1 MPDRTLNKRIRT
13 LAMVLVVVVSIV
25 LIATAFAMLVRYTN
39 EVSEQSASKA
49 SYHTLAAAQNVIS
62 AIQDTEVKSIIVAHD
77 LADLQTR
84 EEVYDYFF
92 NLTRRPGFED
102 VLLCRYFKDGVLYSS
117 LGEEYT
123 GYDAA
128 REYYASTPEQAG
140 CIGIFDDSSTV
151 SGLMSVIGFYSP
163 VEESGL
169 ADAVVVYY
177 TRSKIETFFPE
188 DKRAAESEF
197 SLLCTLEGEI
207 VAGREMVDSSHVLT
221 LLRNRIG
228 DKTTV
233 DKLEAMM
240 RGAES
245 GTVTAKVGGNDY
257 IISVYAD
264 RQTMSNL
271 CVVDYYSVEVLS
283 ASSFEFINSIIAIFV
298 VFALI
303 ALGVLLYFSV
313 RHSLMKRELLNQE
326 TVNRQMDCLNRN
338 GFENEVTQILER
350 NRNSYFAVIV
360 CSLRH
365 FKHIQETC
373 GTEETQHLLSYLRA
387 ISSRTTRVEETY
399 GYLDEGDFL
408 LLLHARDRQDLIE
421 RLKIHASL
429 ATRYKG
435 AHVFDVILKYGIYE
449 VEQDTAVSAVNMV
462 DFAIEANNSIVR
474 ATVQNASMQFNFYSS
489 ELRKIRMLNED
500 MELRMEGALQNGEFQ
515 VFYQPK
521 YNLNIDRQDGCEA
534 LVRWYDK
541 TTNEYN
547 RPALFMPLFES
558 NGFIIKLDKYV
569 YMKVCEYINYSVAE
583 GRTVYPVSVNVSRI
597 TAVQPDFIEYYSSVK
612 KKYGIR
618 DGQIM
623 IEFTESFAYEN
634 HETLASIVNDLH
646 RNGFKCS
653 IDDFGS
659 GYSSY
664 MILKFLPMDEIKLD
678 KFFIEKGLSRDRDF
692 HIIESIIS
700 VAKKLGM
707 KVTQEGVEEY
717 EDIKRLRAL
726 GCDVVQGYY
735 YSKPMPLTDYI
746 SFCATSREHNI
757 PKDENEP
764 MYTPV

>member
-1 MPDRTLNKRIRT
+1 MEKRTLNQRIRT

-25 LIATAFAMLVRYTN
+25 LIAAAFAMLVRYTN

-49 SYHTLAAAQNVIS
+49 SYHTLEAAQNVIS
-62 AIQDTEVKSIIVAHD
+62 AIGDTEVKSMIVAHD
-77 LADLQTR
+77 LAKLESR
-84 EEVYDYFF
+84 EEVYDYLFD
-92 NLTRRPGFED
+92 LTRKPGFED
-102 VLLCRYFKDGVLYSS
+102 VLMCRYFQGGVLYSS
-117 LGEEYT
+117 LGEEYS

-128 REYYASTPEQAG
+128 REYYAATPDQAG
-140 CIGIFDDSSTV
+140 CIGTFDDSSTV

-163 VEESGL
+163 VEGSGL

-177 TRSKIETFFPE
+177 TRSKIEDFFPE

-207 VAGREMVDSSHVLT
+207 VAGREMVESSHVLT

-228 DKTTV
+228 DKSTV
-233 DKLEAMM
+233 DRVESLMSA
-240 RGAES
+240 GES
-245 GTVTAKVGGNDY
+245 GTVAAKVGGKDY
-257 IISVYAD
+257 LISVYAD
-264 RQTMSNL
+264 RQTLSNL

-283 ASSFEFINSIIAIFV
+283 ASSFAFINSIIAIFV
-298 VFALI
+298 IFALI
-303 ALGVLLYFSV
+303 AIGVLAYFSV
-313 RHSLMKRELLNQE
+313 RHSLMKRELLHQE

-338 GFENEVTQILER
+338 GFEQEAAQILER
-350 NRNSYFAVIV
+350 NKNSYFAVIV

-365 FKHIQETC
+365 FKHLQETC
-373 GTEETQHLLSYLRA
+373 GTEEIQHLLSYLRA
-387 ISSRTTRVEETY
+387 ITGRATRVEETY
-399 GYLDEGDFL
+399 GYIDEGDFL

-435 AHVFDVILKYGIYE
+435 AHAFDVILKYGIYE
-449 VEQDTAVSAVNMV
+449 VERDASVSTTNMV

-489 ELRKIRMLNED
+489 EIRKIRMLNED

-541 TTNEYN
+541 STNEYN

-569 YMKVCEYINYSVAE
+569 YRKVCEYINYSVAE

-597 TAVQPDFIEYYSSVK
+597 TAVQPEFIEYYASVK
-612 KKYGIR
+612 KEYGIR

-634 HETLASIVNDLH
+634 VETLSAIVDDLH

-664 MILKFLPMDEIKLD
+664 LILKFLPMDEIKLD
-678 KFFIEKGLSRDRDF
+678 KFFIEKGLSRDRDY
-692 HIIESIIS
+692 HIIESVIS
-700 VAKKLGM
+700 AAKKLGM

-735 YSKPMPLTDYI
+735 YSKPMPLSDYI
-746 SFCATSREHNI
+746 SFCASSREHNI
-757 PKDENEP
+757 PREETDP
-764 MYTPV
+764 MYTGV